1 MSQARNMRGMDLDA
15 ALLQEALT
23 TLGAVL
29 ESRGH
34 HFEVVAIGGGSLL
47 LLGLIRRPTKDID
60 IVALIDARGMIDAE
74 PLPQALREACADVA
88 SAFGLAEDWMN
99 PGPTSLL
106 SFGLP
111 DGFAGRTTRRDFGGL
126 VVHLAGR
133 FDQICFKFY
142 AAVDQGPRSK
152 HAQDLIR
159 LAPTAEELRAAARW
173 ARTHDPSDGFQMM
186 AEQALAALG
195 VEETDER

>member
-1 MSQARNMRGMDLDA
+1 MEFDA
-15 ALLQEALT
+15 TLLQDALS
-23 TLGAVL
+23 TLGSVL

-60 IVALIDARGMIDAE
+60 IVALIDSRGLMSAE
-74 PLPQALREACADVA
+74 PLPKPLREARADVA
-88 SAFGLAEDWMN
+88 SSLGLADDWLN

-106 SFGLP
+106 AFGLP
-111 DGFAGRTTRRDFGGL
+111 DGFAQRMTRRDFGGL

-133 FDQICFKFY
+133 FDQVCFKFY

-152 HAQDLIR
+152 HSQDLSR
-159 LAPTAEELRAAARW
+159 LAPTPDELRSAARW
-173 ARTHDPSDGFQMM
+173 ARAHDPSDGFRVM
-186 AEQALAALG
+186 ARQALAAFG
-195 VEETDER
+195 VEESDES

>member
-1 MSQARNMRGMDLDA
+1 MNLDA
-15 ALLQEALT
+15 VLLENALT

-29 ESRGH
+29 ESRGN

-60 IVALIDARGMIDAE
+60 IVALMDARGLMSAE

-88 SAFGLAEDWMN
+88 LALGLAEDWLN

-106 SFGLP
+106 AFGLP
-111 DGFAGRTTRRDFGGL
+111 DGFAGRTSRREFGGL

-133 FDQICFKFY
+133 FDQVCFKFY

-152 HAQDLIR
+152 HAQDLGK
-159 LAPTAEELRAAARW
+159 LAPTQDELLAAAKW
-173 ARTHDPSDGFQMM
+173 ARTQDPSDGFREMSR
-186 AEQALAALG
+186 QALAAFG
-195 VEETDER
+195 VEESDER

>member
-1 MSQARNMRGMDLDA
+1 MLGMELDA
-15 ALLQEALT
+15 ARLEDALT

-34 HFEVVAIGGGSLL
+34 HLEVVAIGGGSLL
-47 LLGLIRRPTKDID
+47 LLGLLRRPTKDID
-60 IVALIDARGMIDAE
+60 IVAVIDARGLMSAE
-74 PLPQALREACADVA
+74 PLPQALREACADIA
-88 SAFGLAEDWMN
+88 STLGLAEDWMN

-106 SFGLP
+106 EFGLP

-126 VVHLAGR
+126 GLHLAGR

-152 HAQDLIR
+152 HAQDLSK
-159 LAPTAEELRAAARW
+159 LDPTPDELRAAATW
-173 ARTHDPSDGFQMM
+173 ARTHDPSDGFREMSR
-186 AEQALAALG
+186 QALAALG
-195 VEETDER
+195 VEESDAK

>member
-1 MSQARNMRGMDLDA
+1 MELDA
-15 ALLQEALT
+15 ALLEDALT

-47 LLGLIRRPTKDID
+47 LLGVIRRPTKDID
-60 IVALIDARGMIDAE
+60 IVALIDDARGLMSAE
-74 PLPQALREACADVA
+74 PLPQPLREACADVA
-88 SAFGLAEDWMN
+88 STLGLAEDWLN

-106 SFGLP
+106 AFGLP
-111 DGFAGRTTRRDFGGL
+111 DGFAGRTTKREFGGL
-126 VVHLAGR
+126 IVHLAGR

-152 HAQDLIR
+152 HVQDLSK
-159 LAPTAEELRAAARW
+159 LAATPGELRAAAAW
-173 ARTHDPSDGFQMM
+173 ARTHDPSDGFREMSR
-186 AEQALAALG
+186 QALATFG
-195 VEETDER
+195 VEVSDER